1 MKSKKAV
8 SEKYFN
14 NQKEEKMKKIVFLMV
29 FVLIFSIS
37 CAKKAEKPQTEM
49 ESEMIMPEGG
59 SALETQPA
67 ATQTP
72 AAEGAAKEALTPQIP
87 SQTVAIPEKPTPE
100 DIQKALKNAGL
111 YAGSVDGKIGP
122 KTKKAI
128 EEFQSKNGLTA
139 DGKVGPKTWERLK
152 SYLTNAEQMPSATT
166 GNLQ

>member
-1 MKSKKAV
+1 MKPKKTI
-8 SEKYFN
+8 SGNYFN

-67 ATQTP
+67 TTQSTTETAT
-72 AAEGAAKEALTPQIP
+72 KDALT
-87 SQTVAIPEKPTPE
+87 SQMPAQTMAIPEKPSAE

-128 EEFQSKNGLTA
+128 EEFQSTNGLTA
-139 DGKVGPKTWERLK
+139 DGKVGPKTWEKLK
-152 SYLTNAEQMPSATT
+152 SYLTRAEEVLPATT
-166 GNLQ
+166 GNFQ

>member
-1 MKSKKAV
+1 MELKKHI
-8 SEKYFN
+8 SRNYSN

-29 FVLIFSIS
+29 LALIFSIS

-67 ATQTP
+67 QTQFP
-72 AAEGAAKEALTPQIP
+72 AAATATKDALTSQMPA
-87 SQTVAIPEKPTPE
+87 QTVAIPERPTPE

-111 YAGSVDGKIGP
+111 YTGSVDGKIGP

-128 EEFQSKNGLTA
+128 EEFQSKNDLTA
-139 DGKVGPKTWERLK
+139 DGKVGPKTWEKLK
-152 SYLTNAEQMPSATT
+152 VYLTQTQEMPAAS
-166 GNLQ
+166 GNVQ